1 MKPYSQDNDE
11 DHDYMKCS
19 CGSGL
24 EKDAEYDARG
34 IFLTYVCDK
43 CRDEKL
49 SHYRRDVLENSNYE
63 CDEEIYSE
71 DEY

>member
-1 MKPYSQDNDE
+1 MTTTTE
-11 DHDYMKCS
+11 DDDHEKCS
-19 CGSGL
+19 CESGQY
-24 EKDAEYDARG
+24 KYAEYDARG

-49 SHYRRDVLENSNYE
+49 SHYRRDVLEDSNYE

-71 DEY
+71 DEL